1 MCTGRCV
8 TVHPFGLKLVA
19 QRADVD
25 RVTPLR
31 TDPTSAPGPA
41 LGQVLR
47 ENALRSVFQTV
58 VDLAT
63 GEPVAVEALVRG
75 LHGSALASP
84 GQLFTAAADAGRL
97 ADLDAACLRTA
108 LSTSQ
113 RTGAGAGTVF
123 VNVSTDLVDVPS
135 GGHVHVVADLTE
147 RALTTRPGDVFRL
160 AARLRERGWGIA
172 LDDLGADPAAL
183 ALLPALRPD
192 VLKLDLRLL
201 AARPEAEV
209 ATIVQAVGAQAER
222 DGSVVLAER
231 IENAADLRTARALGA
246 TLGQGWF
253 FGRPREDAT
262 AATREPLRPVARPAP
277 LTGSPFA
284 AVACRRDARRVDAD
298 VVEDTLRHLER
309 HALRSVEPTAVVSL
323 GTASAERVAR
333 HEQLARRAGFSLSL
347 PGADEVGAVVLGP
360 HFASIVL
367 ARPVG
372 AEFDLVVSHDRELV
386 VSVLA
391 GLLEQAPERTPE
403 RTREASPAV
412 VDLAPA
418 GQRDLVAT
426 VSQAIDDDRR
436 VGTGTGLLVVGVD
449 GSEGSSTAS
458 RATVVARMR
467 RAVRSVD
474 RWIPVGPDLF
484 AVLLTGLPRAGSE
497 GVVERVAD
505 ALLMAVETS
514 MDTHPD
520 VSVSIG
526 ASLAPTRAATGAE
539 AQRQAVAALDAARRA
554 GGHCARIW
562 PV

>member
-1 MCTGRCV
+1 M
-8 TVHPFGLKLVA
+8 A

-75 LHGSALASP
+75 PHGSVLASP
-84 GQLFTAAADAGRL
+84 EQLFTAAANAGRL

-108 LSTSQ
+108 LSTS
-113 RTGAGAGTVF
+113 TGAATVF
-123 VNVSTDLVDVPS
+123 VNVSTDLMDVPS
-135 GGHVHVVADLTE
+135 GDHAHVVADLTE

-209 ATIVQAVGAQAER
+209 AAIVQAVGAQAER

-253 FGRPREDAT
+253 FGRPSEDTT
-262 AATREPLRPVARPAP
+262 AATREPLRPAARPAP

-284 AVACRRDARRVDAD
+284 AVSRRRVARRVDAD

-372 AEFDLVVSHDRELV
+372 AEFDLVVSHDRDLV

-391 GLLEQAPERTPE
+391 GLLEQAPERTPA
-403 RTREASPAV
+403 ASPAV